1 MALKSIKVSSQT
13 VIGITANTPNGQ
25 DARFLQTRN
34 TDVLSIDS
42 PCSKYRGAVEIKSC
56 IWTANQV
63 LAN

>member
-1 MALKSIKVSSQT
+1 MALKSIKVSSQM
-13 VIGITANTPNGQ
+13 VIGITANTPDGQ

-42 PCSKYRGAVEIKSC
+42 TRSKYKGRCGNQVLYR
-56 IWTANQV
+56 TANQV